1 MNSVIVAFASQEA
14 RQRIVRMLESGGW
27 RVAGCFCTG
36 AEVLRTARKLGGAL
50 VVCGFKLRDT
60 TADFLAQDL
69 RGSGAVLVVS
79 SPANLSFCQG
89 ENLFKLATP
98 AARSDFFATLEL
110 MGRSVPARPPR
121 RKLEDQRLIDRA
133 KSLLMD
139 VNRMTEGEAHRFLQ
153 KRSMDTGTRLLDT
166 AQWVLDTYQL

>member
-36 AEVLRTARKLGGAL
+36 
-50 VVCGFKLRDT
+50 
-60 TADFLAQDL
+60 DFLAQDL